1 MNSGETTLEL
11 IRLFVLLV
19 GAAALVTL
27 LARRI
32 HLPYTVALVGLGLL
46 GGAFA
51 QPLQV
56 EITPELVLVVLLPA
70 PSMESGGL
78 SLPFHSAPTT

>member
-11 IRLFVLLV
+11 IRLFVFLV

-32 HLPYTVALVGLGLL
+32 KLPYTVALVGFGIAA
-46 GGAFA
+46 GALA
-51 QPLQV
+51 SPLRV
-56 EITPELVLVVLLPA
+56 EVTPQLVLVVLLPA
-70 PSMESGGL
+70 
-78 SLPFHSAPTT
+78 